1 MKKYVTFTWVSC
13 NCRGTEPA
21 SKKNLRGKNNFS
33 KQYLVHIALK
43 LFIINPARPA
53 PKKNDRCKPD
63 AQQWAAFMG
72 FPRHPTWITEENP
85 ERISTMKTTT
95 TLASLDLTYAEE
107 ALIDHLRDS
116 GFTEDEIFCCI
127 CEDRERREKAL
138 VEDTTS
144 DWCDNRY

>member
-1 MKKYVTFTWVSC
+1 
-13 NCRGTEPA
+13 
-21 SKKNLRGKNNFS
+21 
-33 KQYLVHIALK
+33 
-43 LFIINPARPA
+43 
-53 PKKNDRCKPD
+53 
-63 AQQWAAFMG
+63 
-72 FPRHPTWITEENP
+72 
-85 ERISTMKTTT
+85 MKTTA

-107 ALIDHLRDS
+107 ALIDHLRYS